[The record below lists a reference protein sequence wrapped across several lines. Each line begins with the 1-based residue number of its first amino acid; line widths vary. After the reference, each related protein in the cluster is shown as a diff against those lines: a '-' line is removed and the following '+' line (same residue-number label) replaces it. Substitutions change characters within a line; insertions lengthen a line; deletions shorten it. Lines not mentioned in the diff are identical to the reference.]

1 MHTSIR
7 QMEVFG
13 IEMPLVGAFTSG
25 GVTKAVTKCVI
36 VRIVDDEG
44 LVGISSIDPST
55 RAKSP
60 HTAPEQALTLRES
73 VLPQLKGLRTNNLAA
88 ITRRVRKLSRGQPG
102 VAAAVELAV
111 ADLIANQRSIS
122 MLDLLGGGAREQVR
136 FNGWIGE
143 LAPDEAAKEA
153 AVWGERGFRSAK
165 VKVGSGV
172 DEDHDRIAAVRARV
186 GSDFELR
193 MDANEQ
199 YSLDGAMA
207 LERAVRGYDVALFEQ
222 PLNREDL
229 AGLAKLRRSG
239 TTPIMADESVVDH
252 ESLIRIIRADCADL
266 VKFGIEQVG
275 GLVRASQML
284 ATARAAGLP
293 VVLGHGFGLDLST
306 MAEILLGATCDNVVE
321 GLECV
326 GPLKVSDSV
335 VTTPLDLRS
344 GHMQIPNSIGL
355 GLELDETKL
364 LQYQA
369 F

>member
-1 MHTSIR
+1 MYASIR
-7 QMEVFG
+7 QIEVFG
-13 IEMPLVGAFTSG
+13 IEMPLVGSFTSG

-44 LVGISSIDPST
+44 CVGISSIDPST

-60 HTAPEQALTLRES
+60 HTAPEQARTLRDL
-73 VLPQLKGLRTNNLAA
+73 VVPQLKGLRTNNLAA
-88 ITRRVRKLSRGQPG
+88 ITRRVREISPGQPG

-111 ADLIANQRSIS
+111 ADLIAHRRGIS
-122 MLDLLGGGAREQVR
+122 MLEFLGGGARERVR

-143 LAPDEAAKEA
+143 LSPDEAAKEA
-153 AVWGERGFRSAK
+153 AVWVARGFCSAK

-172 DEDHDRIAAVRARV
+172 EEDHDRIAAVRAQV
-186 GSDFELR
+186 GTDFELR

-199 YSLDGAMA
+199 YSLNDALT

-222 PLNREDL
+222 PVNRRDL
-229 AGLAKLRRSG
+229 DGLAELRRLG

-284 ATARAAGLP
+284 ATARAAALP
-293 VVLGHGFGLDLST
+293 VVLGHGFGLDVST
-306 MAEILLGATCDNVVE
+306 MAEILLGATCDNVVD

-335 VTTPLDLRS
+335 VTKPLDLSS
-344 GHMQIPNSIGL
+344 GHLEISNSIGL

-364 LQYQA
+364 AQYQA